1 MKRALQAGITLI
13 ELLIGMAIL
22 VILLAV
28 AGYTLIST
36 GRISNQQDQLIT
48 AAGDARLALFRMGEI
63 IRQAGYIYPPGVT
76 ISVAGHGTFET
87 GTSALAMLV
96 PANTTYCR
104 LTTSTYC
111 GFLYAT
117 VDRDQFVPPLADSG
131 ATDLALAE
139 IRVEG
144 IDWGRNAVP
153 ALSLTSW
160 SNGDIG
166 LLADGVDSA
175 RTNLGGNVFVS
186 TLQAIYDDSTEF
198 RYDISSVGARSLLNG
213 ADVVVSLR
221 RNAVAGD
228 ATSEQRVEIFTRAV
242 PRSAPPN
249 PN

>member
-1 MKRALQAGITLI
+1 MKTAAQAGITLV

-63 IRQAGYIYPPGVT
+63 VRQAGYIYPPGVDIT
-76 ISVAGHGTFET
+76 VSGHGTFET
-87 GTSALAMLV
+87 GSQALAMLV

-104 LTTSTYC
+104 LTSSDYC
-111 GFLYAT
+111 GFIYAT
-117 VDRDQFVPPLADSG
+117 VDRDQFVPPLPESG
-131 ATDLALAE
+131 ASNLALAE

-144 IDWGRNAVP
+144 IEWGRNAVP
-153 ALSLTSW
+153 ALALTSW
-160 SNGDIG
+160 STGDIG
-166 LLADGVDSA
+166 LLADGVDAA

-198 RYDISSVGARSLLNG
+198 RYDPASVGTRSLLNG
-213 ADVVVSLR
+213 ADVTVSLR
-221 RNAVAGD
+221 RNAVSGD
-228 ATSEQRVEIFTRAV
+228 ATSEQRVEMFTRAV